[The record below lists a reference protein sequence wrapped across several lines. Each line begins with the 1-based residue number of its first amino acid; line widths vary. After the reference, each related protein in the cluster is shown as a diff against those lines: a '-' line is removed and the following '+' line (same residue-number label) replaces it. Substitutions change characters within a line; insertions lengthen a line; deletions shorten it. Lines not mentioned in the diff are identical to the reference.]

1 MRILRYALILALVT
15 STAWSQHLPGLPSE
29 EVLSAGEGW
38 RGLTD
43 FAFMAKTL
51 WMLAL
56 AAVLATVLA
65 LHPYHGRMSSKQDD
79 IAAPNVFAMYA
90 AIGALIGILV
100 VKYGLVLGF
109 VLFGIGGLFRFRSSM
124 GSARLTGHLI
134 FVTLIGLS
142 CGLNLPHVAVLATA
156 FGYGL
161 IWVFNTQIIYRI
173 DVRGLHAER
182 FDAAAGAYRE
192 ALEQQGCRI
201 MSEKKRPD
209 SGRITYLLRGPRR
222 LRPEDLGDFLE
233 RKIDAALRGS
243 VDWEID

>member
-1 MRILRYALILALVT
+1 MRIVGYALIAALVI
-15 STAWSQHLPGLPSE
+15 STAWSQQLPGLAAE
-29 EVLSAGEGW
+29 EVLSPGEGW

-51 WMLAL
+51 WMLTL
-56 AAVLATVLA
+56 AVVLATVLA

-109 VLFGIGGLFRFRSSM
+109 VLFGIGGLFRFRSVM

-134 FVTLIGLS
+134 YVTLIGLS
-142 CGLNLPHVAVLATA
+142 CGLNLPHVAMLATA

-161 IWVFNTQIIYRI
+161 IWVFHTQIIYRI

-182 FDAAAGAYRE
+182 FNTAAEAYRE

-201 MSEKKRPD
+201 ISEKKRPE
-209 SGRITYLLRGPRR
+209 SGRATYLLRGPRR
-222 LRPEDLGDFLE
+222 FRPEDLDDLLD
-233 RKIDAALRGS
+233 RRIDASLRGS